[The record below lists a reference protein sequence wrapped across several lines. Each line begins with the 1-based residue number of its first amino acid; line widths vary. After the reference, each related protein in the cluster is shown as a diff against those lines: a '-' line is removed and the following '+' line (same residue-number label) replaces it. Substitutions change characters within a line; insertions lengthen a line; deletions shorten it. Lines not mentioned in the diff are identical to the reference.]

1 MSNER
6 LERWTYVSTGLPIG
20 LALGAAIWVL
30 SASITGR
37 AEPWDANGPYYP
49 AALLVAGFVGG
60 LLVPGHWGEVVVG
73 VYAGQALVL
82 LGRVLSDTGSGGL
95 WPLGLMVLG
104 ALLADRPRGRPPRFG
119 PAPIRQSPAL
129 RGPPAPPGPSSS
141 PRPDAPSQT

>member
-20 LALGAAIWVL
+20 LVLGAAIWVL

-37 AEPWDANGPYYP
+37 AEPWDADGVYYP
-49 AALLVAGFVGG
+49 AALLAAGFVGG
-60 LLVPGHWGEVVVG
+60 FLVPGHWGEVVVG

-95 WPLGLMVLG
+95 WPLGLLVLVLYSLIALAG
-104 ALLADRPRGRPPRFG
+104 ALLGSALRRFADRRR
-119 PAPIRQSPAL
+119 
-129 RGPPAPPGPSSS
+129 
-141 PRPDAPSQT
+141 

>member
-104 ALLADRPRGRPPRFG
+104 LYSLIALAGALLG
-119 PAPIRQSPAL
+119 SAL
-129 RGPPAPPGPSSS
+129 RRFAN
-141 PRPDAPSQT
+141 RLR

>member
-60 LLVPGHWGEVVVG
+60 LLVAGHWGEVAVG

-104 ALLADRPRGRPPRFG
+104 LYSLIALAGALLG
-119 PAPIRQSPAL
+119 SAL
-129 RGPPAPPGPSSS
+129 RRFAN
-141 PRPDAPSQT
+141 RRR

>member
-1 MSNER
+1 
-6 LERWTYVSTGLPIG
+6 
-20 LALGAAIWVL
+20 VL

-37 AEPWDANGPYYP
+37 AEPWDANGLYYP

-60 LLVPGHWGEVVVG
+60 LLVPGHWGEVAVG

-104 ALLADRPRGRPPRFG
+104 LYSLIALAGALLG
-119 PAPIRQSPAL
+119 SAL
-129 RGPPAPPGPSSS
+129 RRFAN
-141 PRPDAPSQT
+141 RRR

>member
-1 MSNER
+1 MSDDR

-37 AEPWDANGPYYP
+37 LEPWDGSGIYYP
-49 AALLVAGFVGG
+49 AALLTAGFIGG
-60 LLVPGHWGEVVVG
+60 ILVPGHWGEVAVG

-95 WPLGLMVLG
+95 WPLGLMVLALYSSLALAG
-104 ALLADRPRGRPPRFG
+104 ALAGSALRRLSNRGR
-119 PAPIRQSPAL
+119 
-129 RGPPAPPGPSSS
+129 
-141 PRPDAPSQT
+141 